1 MTNIYK
7 ETKILHILVQI
18 QAENS
23 SDAESNT
30 TEVSINEF
38 FTHQGST
45 YYSLFYNICLYFLF
59 LLVGIQAV
67 VNLNNT
73 AKFGLQQ
80 P

>member
-30 TEVSINEF
+30 TEVSIHEF

-45 YYSLFYNICLYFLF
+45 YYTTNFLF